1 MFQSLRLL
9 TAGESHGPQI
19 TAILDG
25 LPSGIEVDPERV
37 AANMRR
43 RQVGYGR
50 GNRMKIE
57 NDAVEFRSGVRF
69 GRTTG
74 APVTL
79 VVPNRDHE
87 NWTAILSAFG
97 DPPAQRARRVTRP
110 RPGHAD
116 LVGMMKYEHDDAR
129 DVLERASARETVAR
143 VAAGEVARALLDA
156 IGVDV
161 FSHVVSIGDVDA
173 DPFDGDA
180 SALRQRVEA
189 NDLRCAGGYDRMKA
203 AIDAAGAD
211 GDTLGGVF
219 EVVAAGLPVGLG
231 TSMAPDR
238 KLDARLAFAL
248 LSVPAVKGCEFG
260 PAFANARRRGSEVH
274 DEIVPEGDVSPGRAS
289 NRAGGLEGGMT
300 TGEALR
306 CRGAMKP
313 ISTLKRALASVD
325 MDSGEVSK
333 AAFERSDV
341 CAVPAA
347 GVIGE
352 AVVMLVLADAVLTTF
367 AQDTVTALVES
378 VAERRRTHAARWES
392 ARGKGSGGAEDDA

>member
-1 MFQSLRLL
+1 MLQHLRLL

-25 LPSGIEVDPERV
+25 MPAGIELDAERI

-43 RQVGYGR
+43 RQIGHGR

-57 NDAVEFRSGVRF
+57 TDAVELRSGVRF

-74 APVTL
+74 APITL

-87 NWTAILSAFG
+87 NWAHVLAAFG
-97 DPPAQRARRVTRP
+97 DPPADRQRRLTRP

-116 LVGMMKYEHDDAR
+116 LVGMLKYEHDDAR

-143 VAAGEVARALLDA
+143 VAAGEVARALLEA

-161 FSHVVSIGDVDA
+161 FSHVVRIGDVAA
-173 DPFDGDA
+173 DVGGLDPVTIRTRA
-180 SALRQRVEA
+180 EA
-189 NDLRCAGGYDRMKA
+189 NDLRTADAYEAMKS

-219 EVVAAGLPVGLG
+219 EVVATGMPVGVG

-238 KLDARLAFAL
+238 KLDASLAFAL
-248 LSVPAVKGCEFG
+248 LSVPAVKGCEIG
-260 PAFANARRRGSEVH
+260 PAFENAARRGSEVH
-274 DEIVPEGDVSPGRAS
+274 DEIVPRGDDPPGRS
-289 NRAGGLEGGMT
+289 GNRAGGLEGGMT
-300 TGEALR
+300 TGEPLL

-313 ISTLKRALASVD
+313 ISTLKRALSSVD
-325 MDSGEVSK
+325 MDTGQVSK

-352 AVVMLVLADAVLTTF
+352 AVVMLTLVDALLRTY
-367 AQDTVTALVES
+367 ASDTVAALRASVE
-378 VAERRRTHAARWES
+378 ERRAAQRERWMRTRH
-392 ARGKGSGGAEDDA
+392 GD

>member
-1 MFQSLRLL
+1 MSNHLRLL

-25 LPSGIEVDPERV
+25 LPSGVELDAERI

-57 NDAVEFRSGVRF
+57 SDEIEIRSGVRF

-74 APVTL
+74 APVTI

-87 NWTAILSAFG
+87 NWAHVLAVFG
-97 DPPAQRARRVTRP
+97 DPPSERQRRVTRP

-116 LVGMMKYEHDDAR
+116 LVGMLKYEHDDAR

-143 VAAGEVARALLDA
+143 VAAGELARALLGELG
-156 IGVDV
+156 IET
-161 FSHVVSIGDVDA
+161 FSHVVSIGDVRA
-173 DPFDGDA
+173 EVGDLA
-180 SALRQRVEA
+180 PDEIRTRAES
-189 NDLRCAGGYDRMKA
+189 NDLRCVDSYDAMRA
-203 AIDAAGAD
+203 AIDAAGAE

-219 EVVAAGLPVGLG
+219 EVVVTGMPVGVG
-231 TSMAPDR
+231 SSMAPDR

-248 LSVPAVKGCEFG
+248 LSVPAVKGCEIG
-260 PAFANARRRGSEVH
+260 PAFENATRRGSAVH
-274 DEIVPEGDVSPGRAS
+274 DEIFPRGDELPGRSS

-300 TGEALR
+300 TGEPLL

-325 MDSGEVSK
+325 MDTGAVKK

-352 AVVMLVLADAVLTTF
+352 AVVMLAVTDALLGAF
-367 AQDTVTALVES
+367 AADTVGALRASIE
-378 VAERRRTHAARWES
+378 ERRASYRERWNRTRH
-392 ARGKGSGGAEDDA
+392 GD

>member
-1 MFQSLRLL
+1 MLQNLRLL

-25 LPSGIEVDPERV
+25 LPAGIELDPERI

-43 RQVGYGR
+43 RQLGYGR

-57 NDAVEFRSGVRF
+57 NDAVEVRSGVRF

-79 VVPNRDHE
+79 VIPNRDHE
-87 NWTAILSAFG
+87 NWSAILAAFG
-97 DPPAQRARRVTRP
+97 DPPAERARRVTRP

-116 LVGMMKYEHDDAR
+116 LVGMLKYEHDDAR

-143 VAAGEVARALLDA
+143 VAAGEVARALLA
-156 IGVDV
+156 GLGIDV

-173 DPFDGDA
+173 DPFDGKAADLR
-180 SALRQRVEA
+180 ALVEE
-189 NDLRCAGGYDRMKA
+189 NDLRCVGAYDRMKE

-219 EVVAAGLPVGLG
+219 EVVASGLPVGLG

-260 PAFANARRRGSEVH
+260 PAFANARRRGSAVH
-274 DEIVPEGDVSPGRAS
+274 DEIVPEGEMSPGRAS

-300 TGEALR
+300 TGEMLR

-325 MDSGEVSK
+325 MESGAVSK

-367 AQDTVTALVES
+367 AADTMTALRASLE
-378 VAERRRTHAARWES
+378 ERRRTHAARWRATRS
-392 ARGKGSGGAEDDA
+392 TADDGTGDAE

>member
-1 MFQSLRLL
+1 MLHHLRLL

-19 TAILDG
+19 TAIVDG
-25 LPSGIEVDPERV
+25 LPAGVELDAERI
-37 AANMRR
+37 AAGMRR

-57 NDAVEFRSGVRF
+57 NDAVEVRSGVRF

-74 APVTL
+74 APITL

-87 NWTAILSAFG
+87 NWAHVLAAFG
-97 DPPAQRARRVTRP
+97 DPPSERQRRVTRP

-116 LVGMMKYEHDDAR
+116 LVGMLKYEHDDAR
-129 DVLERASARETVAR
+129 DVLERASARETAAR
-143 VAAGEVARALLDA
+143 VAAGELARALLSELGIEA
-156 IGVDV
+156 
-161 FSHVVSIGDVDA
+161 FSHVVSIGDVEA
-173 DPFDGDA
+173 STGDLSPEQIRDRA
-180 SALRQRVEA
+180 ET
-189 NDLRCAGGYDRMKA
+189 NDLRCVGSYDEMRA
-203 AIDAAGAD
+203 AIDAAGGA

-219 EVVAAGLPVGLG
+219 EVVVTGMPVGLG

-238 KLDARLAFAL
+238 KLDAQLAFAL
-248 LSVPAVKGCEFG
+248 MSVPAVKGCEIG
-260 PAFANARRRGSEVH
+260 PAFENATRRGSDVH
-274 DEIVPEGDVSPGRAS
+274 DEIVPRGDELPGRSS

-300 TGEALR
+300 TGEPLL

-325 MDSGEVSK
+325 METGAVKK

-352 AVVMLVLADAVLTTF
+352 AVVMLTLADALLRTF
-367 AQDTVTALVES
+367 AADTVGALRASLE
-378 VAERRRTHAARWES
+378 ERRTSYRERWSRTRHGE
-392 ARGKGSGGAEDDA
+392 